1 LAELEQKLEECKQEN
16 EVPVPPEV
24 VNDVPIPSV
33 SSIDFIDILTAREP
47 DDGLL

>member
-1 LAELEQKLEECKQEN
+1 LEEKLEECKKEN

-33 SSIDFIDILTAREP
+33 SSIDFIEVQTARTP